1 MADAAVMEKIT
12 HRLKCKELER
22 AIRKELYTMRSVDQG
37 PLPAPEDFC
46 LFATWFLRYWLICA
60 AWLPCRP

>member
-22 AIRKELYTMRSVDQG
+22 AIRKELYTMRSVD
-37 PLPAPEDFC
+37 L
-46 LFATWFLRYWLICA
+46 ATV
-60 AWLPCRP
+60 